1 MIDEHSI
8 FKSLSDVGLNHGDT
22 VLIHAD
28 AGVAAQCVAAT
39 RSDKLN
45 QFVGALKHYFYDGTI
60 LVPSFTYSATKGEVF
75 EPERTK
81 SEVGL
86 FSEFFRTSDG
96 VTRTTHPIF
105 SFSVWGRD
113 KERFL
118 CLDDSTCF
126 GAGSLF
132 DEFYS
137 ANGVL
142 CCIGC
147 SLDRV
152 TFIHYVEQSIG
163 VDYRYLKTFNATIK
177 EGQNLKTFQ
186 TSYFV
191 RNLARVSS
199 ANLGLLKRYVHNSN
213 FLKEVAMGRFPIQA
227 ISSRKFF
234 ESAVDLYR
242 NDKNSLIR
250 LK

>member
-1 MIDEHSI
+1 M
-8 FKSLSDVGLNHGDT
+8 FKSLSDIGLNRRDT

-28 AGVAAQCVAAT
+28 AGVAAQCVGVT
-39 RSDKLN
+39 GSEKLN
-45 QFVGALKHYFYDGTI
+45 NFVGVLKTFFCEGTI

-75 EPERTK
+75 DPEATK

-96 VTRTTHPIF
+96 VSRTKHPIF
-105 SFSVWGRD
+105 SFAVWGKD

-118 CLDDSTCF
+118 CLDDTTCF
-126 GAGSLF
+126 GMGSLF

-137 ANGVL
+137 VNGTL

-152 TFIHYVEQSIG
+152 TFVHYVEQTIP
-163 VDYRYLKTFNATIK
+163 VHYRYLKCFEATVK
-177 EGQNLKTFQ
+177 QGKAYKTFQ

-191 RNLARVSS
+191 RNLEIDSS
-199 ANLGLLKRYVHNSN
+199 ADLTSLRKHAFDVED
-213 FLKEVAMGRFPIQA
+213 LKEAAMGRFPIQA
-227 ISSRKFF
+227 ISSHKFF
-234 ESAVDLYR
+234 EIAVELYR
-242 NDKNSLIR
+242 TDKNSLI
-250 LK
+250 KQM